1 MILSH
6 QNPGKLWS
14 TLMKKIIYSNQLI
27 LIACIATNLYSAQKP
42 TSITQDPIAF
52 KKHLGEKLE
61 EQKLFIRTME
71 KSQYGPQMLR
81 GYAEYQNKIDAC
93 WEEKKH
99 QYGGKCPNC
108 QEAFNQADKKSK
120 KYINE
125 KGFENEIANILADI
139 IDGIYDK

>member
-6 QNPGKLWS
+6 QNPGKMWS
-14 TLMKKIIYSNQLI
+14 ALMKKIIYSQLI
-27 LIACIATNLYSAQKP
+27 LILCIATNLYSAQKS
-42 TSITQDPIAF
+42 TSITKDPIAF

-61 EQKLFIRTME
+61 EQKAIIDAMANSE
-71 KSQYGPQMLR
+71 YGPQMLR
-81 GYAEYQNKIDAC
+81 GYAEYQNKVDAC

-99 QYGGKCPNC
+99 QYGGACPHC
-108 QEAFNQADKKSK
+108 LAAFNQADKKSK

-139 IDGIYDK
+139 IDGIHDK